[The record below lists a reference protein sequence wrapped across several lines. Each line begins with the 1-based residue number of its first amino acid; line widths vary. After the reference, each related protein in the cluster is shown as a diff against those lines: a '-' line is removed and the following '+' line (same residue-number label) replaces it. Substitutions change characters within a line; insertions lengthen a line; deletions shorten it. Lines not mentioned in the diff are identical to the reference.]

1 MDAGLRGVPGR
12 PEPGDLVCEQPDA
25 LHEPGAGRILRQPEG
40 TGLAT
45 VGGGFLEMM
54 MVNTAAC
61 SAGGGRVRRHRKWIR
76 QAVRSGGGRC
86 PGVRAVRRCVNQT
99 VARGLDTEPRPVSM
113 PTFCPLPP
121 VTGIIAP
128 STRGS
133 VKSWYVYASVCACTG
148 VCRHA
153 PTHFLC
159 DRWRLRTGSSRSSWS
174 DSGKTW
180 EPLTWQ
186 PQL

>member
-1 MDAGLRGVPGR
+1 
-12 PEPGDLVCEQPDA
+12 
-25 LHEPGAGRILRQPEG
+25 
-40 TGLAT
+40 
-45 VGGGFLEMM
+45 MM
-54 MVNTAAC
+54 TVNTAAC

-86 PGVRAVRRCVNQT
+86 PGVRAVSPCVNQT
-99 VARGLDTEPRPVSM
+99 VACGLNTEPCPVSM

-128 STRGS
+128 STRDS
-133 VKSWYVYASVCACTG
+133 VKSWYVYVRVCRRVCTCTG
-148 VCRHA
+148 VRRHS
-153 PTHFLC
+153 PTHSLY
-159 DRWRLRTGSSRSSWS
+159 DRWRRRTGSSRSSWS

-180 EPLTWQ
+180 EPLTWR